1 MTHPAAT
8 HKNVPHTNWYMDL
21 GATHHFTPDI
31 NILDTVT
38 PFSGSDQV
46 TIVNGKQLYISH
58 PGTAKLPFSYSL
70 LVLHQVYHTPK
81 ISNNLINVT
90 KLCCDNKVLVEFY
103 ATHFLVKNQVSKRVL
118 FQGQLDNGLYKVQSS
133 CSHSVISFSP

>member
-70 LVLHQVYHTPK
+70 LVLHQVYHIPK
-81 ISNNLINVT
+81 ISNNLISVT

-103 ATHFLVKNQVSKRVL
+103 ATHFLVKNQVSKRVF